1 MEKIRT
7 LQFHNEILLNT
18 SLYNYLSI
26 INDTSL
32 QDIIENVTFDNFV
45 ETTKDFLKKN
55 DPASITRYKSEMRKP
70 YQQYIEKTLHDGW
83 VGIKNNLLVSSYI
96 TFELFLNHLIT
107 VYCRYF
113 PKLYSDE
120 DIALSYAVF
129 KDFKNAD
136 AARAY
141 YIKTYVER
149 FAALSFNEKINFV
162 KKTLKLNNDDIWILH
177 GREYIHDLNAIRQR
191 IIHAE
196 NAAEI
201 PDAEFYMFINYLCS
215 LIFKLSAY
223 SQIKYGIPFE
233 WIKDLKLRATIAGK
247 REL

>member
-7 LQFHNEILLNT
+7 LTFHNEILLNT

-26 INDTSL
+26 INDTSI

-55 DPASITRYKSEMRKP
+55 DPAAITKYKSEMRKP
-70 YQQYIEKTLHDGW
+70 YQKYIEETLRDGW

-96 TFELFLNHLIT
+96 TFELFLNHLVT

-113 PKLYSDE
+113 PKLYSDV
-120 DIALSYAVF
+120 DITISYAVF
-129 KDFKNAD
+129 MDFKNAED
-136 AARAY
+136 AKDY

-149 FAALSFNEKINFV
+149 FAGFSFNEKINFV
-162 KKTLKLNNDDIWILH
+162 KKTLKLNSDDIWILH
-177 GREYIHDLNAIRQR
+177 GREYIHDIDTLRVK

-196 NAAEI
+196 NDSEI
-201 PDAEFYMFINYLCS
+201 PDTDFYMFINYLCS

-233 WIKDLKLRATIAGK
+233 WIKDLNLRFKIPDK